1 MKFEVYY
8 FADKEC
14 MEIEADSMEEAENI
28 WRNSHECSE
37 SMEPDSEIMH
47 CEETGVSWYI
57 NNEPVPE
64 KQLSYEAE
72 HEEEED
78 DVY

>member
-1 MKFEVYY
+1 MKFEVWY

-14 MEIEADSMEEAENI
+14 MEIEADSMEEAEDI
-28 WRNSHECSE
+28 WRNSHEYSE

-47 CEETGVSWYI
+47 CKETGVSWYI
-57 NNEPVPE
+57 NCEPLPIE
-64 KQLSYEAE
+64 QLYYETE
-72 HEEEED
+72 RKEEEN